1 MTSNKK
7 GHRVQSVERALLLL
21 EILSEVG
28 KPVSLSELTEKASL
42 NISTVHRLLHT
53 LMSSHFVEQDLNN
66 GKYRLGLRMFE
77 IGSKALYNLDVR
89 QVAKPDL
96 QEMVDKCNETVNLAI
111 LEQGEVVYIEQVES
125 TNMIKM
131 FARVGSRG
139 PAHCTAAGKALLAH
153 VKEADLD
160 NIVSKK
166 GLQKFTEN
174 TITDPEKLKSELK
187 KIREQGYSLDLEE
200 MDEGVNCVAVP
211 IKNFENR
218 VIAAISASGLATRIT
233 QERLEN
239 YLIKDLKETAL
250 KISLNLGYRYD
261 MSDKKEGL
269 LEGLMEEE

>member
-1 MTSNKK
+1 MTNNKK

-28 KPVSLSELTEKASL
+28 KPISLSELTEKASL

-53 LMSSHFVEQDLNN
+53 LMSSHFVEQDLNT

-77 IGSKALYNLDVR
+77 IGSKALYSLDIR

-139 PAHCTAAGKALLAH
+139 PAHCTAAGKALLAY
-153 VKEADLD
+153 VKESELED
-160 NIVSKK
+160 IISKK
-166 GLQKFTEN
+166 GLIKFTEN
-174 TITDPEKLKSELK
+174 TITDPEKIKEELK

-200 MDEGVNCVAVP
+200 MEEGVNCVAVP
-211 IKNFENR
+211 IKNYENK
-218 VIAAISASGLATRIT
+218 VVAAISVSGLASRIT
-233 QERLEN
+233 REHLDSF
-239 YLIKDLKETAL
+239 LIKKIKDTAM
-250 KISLNLGYRYD
+250 KISLNLGYKHIIT
-261 MSDKKEGL
+261 DKKEGFF
-269 LEGLMEEE
+269 EA